1 MFKTDNHASLRIHC
15 SVFELKQQ
23 YSNLEPN
30 PIDTDTALCD
40 KITKICRAGGNNI
53 DTFIF
58 FHTHSQ
64 TPGCNEEFSNL
75 ARELSLP
82 ASTVAKLS
90 YLTKEYT

>member
-23 YSNLEPN
+23 YSILESN

-53 DTFIF
+53 DF
-58 FHTHSQ
+58 FW
-64 TPGCNEEFSNL
+64 GGDF
-75 ARELSLP
+75 
-82 ASTVAKLS
+82 
-90 YLTKEYT
+90 YLVKKIAILY